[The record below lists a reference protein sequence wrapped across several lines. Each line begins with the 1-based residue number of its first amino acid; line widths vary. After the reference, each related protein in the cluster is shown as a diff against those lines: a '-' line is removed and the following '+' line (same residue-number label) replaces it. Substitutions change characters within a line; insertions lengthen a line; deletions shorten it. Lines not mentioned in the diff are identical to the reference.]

1 MKISIEK
8 RTLRTDGTRSLR
20 LVYDYGYTTN
30 TQGGR
35 QNKRKRSYETLDLY
49 VHDKPKTPTQRQHNK
64 EHMLLAETIKSK
76 RLVEWQSQKHGFE
89 DQTKRSAS
97 FIDYFQRQV
106 DIKEQTT
113 STSNHS
119 IWLSARKH
127 LLFYC
132 GKHDLS
138 FDELDKDWLD
148 GFKYY
153 LTNEAKTKSDTA
165 LSRNTQS
172 SYFNKVRAAINEA
185 HREGIIRDNPLA
197 QVTSIKAKTTKR
209 VYLTL
214 DEVNA
219 LAHTECRYPV
229 LKSAFLFSC
238 ATGMRWCDIHRLTW
252 SEIETFNNHKRIIFD
267 QVKLSHGDAKSLQY
281 LDIPKS
287 AESLLGSPKASHE
300 RVFKG
305 LKYSSYINVELLR
318 WALAAGISKHVT
330 FHAGRHT
337 FAVIQLSRGIDI
349 YAVSKLL
356 GHSELKTTEIYA
368 DIIEQRRMEAMLT
381 FPDIFA
387 SSGKDSAA

>member
-1 MKISIEK
+1 MKIFIEK
-8 RTLRTDGTRSLR
+8 RTLKADGTRTLR
-20 LVYDYGYTTN
+20 LIYDHGYTTKSN
-30 TQGGR
+30 GSR
-35 QNKRKRSYETLDLY
+35 QRKREHEVLDLFIY
-49 VHDKPKTPTQRQHNK
+49 DKPKTPAQRKHNK
-64 EHMLLAETIKSK
+64 EHLLLAETIKSK

-89 DQTKRSAS
+89 DRTKRSAS
-97 FIDYFQRQV
+97 FIDYFQRQI

-165 LSRNTQS
+165 LSHNTQS

-185 HREGIIRDNPLA
+185 HREGIIRDNPLS

-229 LKSAFLFSC
+229 LKRAFLFSC

-252 SEIETFNNHKRIIFD
+252 SEVETFNNHKRIIFD
-267 QVKLSHGDAKSLQY
+267 QAKLSQGDAKSLQY

>member
-1 MKISIEK
+1 MKIFIEK
-8 RTLRTDGTRSLR
+8 RALKADGTRTLR
-20 LVYDYGYTTN
+20 LIYDHGYTIKSN
-30 TQGGR
+30 GSR
-35 QNKRKRSYETLDLY
+35 QRKREYEVLDLFIY
-49 VHDKPKTPTQRQHNK
+49 DKPKTPAQRKHNK
-64 EHMLLAETIKSK
+64 EHLLLAETIKSK
-76 RLVEWQSQKHGFE
+76 RLVEWQSKKHGFE
-89 DQTKRSAS
+89 DRTKRSAS

-185 HREGIIRDNPLA
+185 HREGIIRDNPLS

-229 LKSAFLFSC
+229 LKRAFLFSC

-281 LDIPKS
+281 LDLPKF

-387 SSGKDSAA
+387 SGKDSAA

>member
-1 MKISIEK
+1 MKIFIEK
-8 RTLRTDGTRSLR
+8 RTLKADGTRTLR
-20 LVYDYGYTTN
+20 LIYDHGYTTKSN
-30 TQGGR
+30 GSR
-35 QNKRKRSYETLDLY
+35 QRKREHEVLDLFVY
-49 VHDKPKTPTQRQHNK
+49 DKPKTPAQRKHNK
-64 EHMLLAETIKSK
+64 EHLLLAETIKSK

-89 DQTKRSAS
+89 DRTKRSAS
-97 FIDYFQRQV
+97 FIDYFQRQI

-185 HREGIIRDNPLA
+185 HREGIIRDNPLS

-219 LAHTECRYPV
+219 LAQTECRYQV
-229 LKSAFLFSC
+229 LKRAFLFSC

-281 LDIPKS
+281 LDLPKF
-287 AESLLGSPKASHE
+287 AESLLGPVKAAHE

-387 SSGKDSAA
+387 SGKDSAA

>member
-1 MKISIEK
+1 MKIFIEK
-8 RTLRTDGTRSLR
+8 RTLKADGTRTLR
-20 LVYDYGYTTN
+20 LIYDHGYTTKSN
-30 TQGGR
+30 GSR
-35 QNKRKRSYETLDLY
+35 QRKREHEVLDLFIY
-49 VHDKPKTPTQRQHNK
+49 DKPKTPAQRKHNK
-64 EHMLLAETIKSK
+64 EHLLLAETIKSK

-89 DQTKRSAS
+89 DRTKRSAS
-97 FIDYFQRQV
+97 FIDYFQRQI

-153 LTNEAKTKSDTA
+153 LTNEAKTKSDTP

-185 HREGIIRDNPLA
+185 HREGIIRDNPLS

-219 LAHTECRYPV
+219 LAQTECRYPV
-229 LKSAFLFSC
+229 LKRAFLFSC
-238 ATGMRWCDIHRLTW
+238 VTGMRWCDIHRLTW
-252 SEIETFNNHKRIIFD
+252 SEVETFNNHKRIIFD
-267 QVKLSHGDAKSLQY
+267 QAKLSQGDAKSLQY

-387 SSGKDSAA
+387 SGKDSAA

>member
-1 MKISIEK
+1 MKIFIEK
-8 RTLRTDGTRSLR
+8 RTLKADGTRTLR
-20 LVYDYGYTTN
+20 LIYDHGYTTKSN
-30 TQGGR
+30 GSR
-35 QNKRKRSYETLDLY
+35 QRKREHEVLDLFIY
-49 VHDKPKTPTQRQHNK
+49 DKPKTPAQRKHNK
-64 EHMLLAETIKSK
+64 EHLLLAETIKSK

-89 DQTKRSAS
+89 DRTKRSAS
-97 FIDYFQRQV
+97 FIDYFQRQIE
-106 DIKEQTT
+106 IKEQTT

-119 IWLSARKH
+119 LWLSARKH

-153 LTNEAKTKSDTA
+153 LTNEAKTKSNEP

-172 SYFNKVRAAINEA
+172 SYFNKIRAAINEA
-185 HREGIIRDNPLA
+185 HREGIIRDNPLS

-219 LAHTECRYPV
+219 LAQTECRYQV
-229 LKSAFLFSC
+229 LKRAFLFSC

-267 QVKLSHGDAKSLQY
+267 QVKLSQGDAKSLQY
-281 LDIPKS
+281 LDLPKF
-287 AESLLGSPKASHE
+287 AESLLGPVKAAHE

-305 LKYSSYINVELLR
+305 LKYSSYMNVELLR
-318 WALAAGISKHVT
+318 WSLAAGISKHVT
-330 FHAGRHT
+330 FHSGRHT
-337 FAVIQLSRGIDI
+337 FAVIQLSRGVDI
-349 YAVSKLL
+349 YSVSRLL

-381 FPDIFA
+381 FPDIFT

>member
-1 MKISIEK
+1 MKIFIEK
-8 RTLRTDGTRSLR
+8 RALKADGTRTLR
-20 LVYDYGYTTN
+20 LIYDHGYTTKSN
-30 TQGGR
+30 GSR
-35 QNKRKRSYETLDLY
+35 QRKREHEVLDLFVY
-49 VHDKPKTPTQRQHNK
+49 DKPKTPAQRKHNK
-64 EHMLLAETIKSK
+64 EHLLLAETIKSK
-76 RLVEWQSQKHGFE
+76 RLVEWQSKKHGFE
-89 DQTKRSAS
+89 DRTKRSAS
-97 FIDYFQRQV
+97 FIDYFQRQI

-113 STSNHS
+113 SSSNHS

-153 LTNEAKTKSDTA
+153 LTNEAKTKSDEP

-172 SYFNKVRAAINEA
+172 SYFNKIRAAINEA
-185 HREGIIRDNPLA
+185 HREGIIRDNPLS

-229 LKSAFLFSC
+229 LKRAFLFSC

-281 LDIPKS
+281 LDLPKF

-387 SSGKDSAA
+387 SGKDSAA

>member
-1 MKISIEK
+1 MKIFIEK
-8 RTLRTDGTRSLR
+8 RTLKADGTRTLR
-20 LVYDYGYTTN
+20 LIYDHGYTTKSN
-30 TQGGR
+30 GSR
-35 QNKRKRSYETLDLY
+35 QRKREHEVLDLFIY
-49 VHDKPKTPTQRQHNK
+49 DKPKTPAQRKHNK
-64 EHMLLAETIKSK
+64 EHLLLAETIKSK

-89 DQTKRSAS
+89 DRTKRSAS
-97 FIDYFQRQV
+97 FIDYFQRQI

-185 HREGIIRDNPLA
+185 HREGIIRDNPLS

-229 LKSAFLFSC
+229 LKRAFLFSC

-252 SEIETFNNHKRIIFD
+252 SEVETFNNHKRIIFD
-267 QVKLSHGDAKSLQY
+267 QAKLSQGDAKSLQY

-387 SSGKDSAA
+387 SGKGSAA

>member
-1 MKISIEK
+1 MKIFIEK
-8 RTLRTDGTRSLR
+8 RTLKADGTRTLR
-20 LVYDYGYTTN
+20 LIYDHGYTTKSN
-30 TQGGR
+30 GSR
-35 QNKRKRSYETLDLY
+35 QRKREHEVLDLFIY
-49 VHDKPKTPTQRQHNK
+49 DKPKTPAQRQHNK

-89 DQTKRSAS
+89 DRTKRSAS

-106 DIKEQTT
+106 DLKEQTT

-172 SYFNKVRAAINEA
+172 SYFNKVRAAINQA
-185 HREGIIRDNPLA
+185 YREGIIRDNPLS

-219 LAHTECRYPV
+219 LAQTECRYSV
-229 LKSAFLFSC
+229 LKRAFLFSC
-238 ATGMRWCDIHRLTW
+238 STGMRWCDIHRLTW

-267 QVKLSHGDAKSLQY
+267 QAKLSHGDAKSLQY
-281 LDIPKS
+281 LDMSKS
-287 AESLLGSPKASHE
+287 AESLLGPVKAAHE

-305 LKYSSYINVELLR
+305 LKYSAYMNIELLR
-318 WALAAGISKHVT
+318 WCMAAGISKHVT

-387 SSGKDSAA
+387 SGKDSAA

>member
-1 MKISIEK
+1 MKIFIEK
-8 RTLRTDGTRSLR
+8 RTLKADGTRTLR
-20 LVYDYGYTTN
+20 LIYDHGYTTKSN
-30 TQGGR
+30 GSR
-35 QNKRKRSYETLDLY
+35 QRKREHEVLDLFIY
-49 VHDKPKTPTQRQHNK
+49 DKPKTPAQRKHNK
-64 EHMLLAETIKSK
+64 EHLLLAETIKSK

-89 DQTKRSAS
+89 DRTKRSAS
-97 FIDYFQRQV
+97 FIDYFQRQI

-209 VYLTL
+209 IYLTL

-219 LAHTECRYPV
+219 LAHTVCRYPV
-229 LKSAFLFSC
+229 LKRAFLFSC
-238 ATGMRWCDIHRLTW
+238 VTGMRWCDIHRLTW
-252 SEIETFNNHKRIIFD
+252 SEVETFSNHKRIIFD
-267 QVKLSHGDAKSLQY
+267 QAKLSQGDAKSLQY

-305 LKYSSYINVELLR
+305 LKYSSYMNVELLR

-387 SSGKDSAA
+387 SGKDSAA

>member
-1 MKISIEK
+1 MKIFIEK
-8 RTLRTDGTRSLR
+8 RALKADGTRTLR
-20 LVYDYGYTTN
+20 LIYDHGYTTKSN
-30 TQGGR
+30 GSR
-35 QNKRKRSYETLDLY
+35 QRKREHEILDLFIY
-49 VHDKPKTPTQRQHNK
+49 DKPKTPAQRQHNK

-89 DQTKRSAS
+89 DRTKRSAS

-172 SYFNKVRAAINEA
+172 SYFNKVRAAINQA
-185 HREGIIRDNPLA
+185 YREGIIRDNPLS

-219 LAHTECRYPV
+219 LAQTECRYSV
-229 LKSAFLFSC
+229 LKRAFLFSC
-238 ATGMRWCDIHRLTW
+238 STGMRWCDIHRLTW

-267 QVKLSHGDAKSLQY
+267 QAKLSHGDAKSLQY
-281 LDIPKS
+281 LDMSKS
-287 AESLLGSPKASHE
+287 AESLLGPVKAAHE

-305 LKYSSYINVELLR
+305 LKYSAYMNVELLR
-318 WALAAGISKHVT
+318 WCMAAGISKHVT

-387 SSGKDSAA
+387 SGKDSAA

>member
-1 MKISIEK
+1 MKIFIEK
-8 RTLRTDGTRSLR
+8 RALKADGTRTLR
-20 LVYDYGYTTN
+20 LIYDHGYTIKSN
-30 TQGGR
+30 GSR
-35 QNKRKRSYETLDLY
+35 QRKREHEVLDLFVY
-49 VHDKPKTPTQRQHNK
+49 DKPKTPTQRQHNK

-89 DQTKRSAS
+89 DRTKRSAS
-97 FIDYFQRQV
+97 FIDYFQRQI

-113 STSNHS
+113 SSSNHL

-153 LTNEAKTKSDTA
+153 LTNEAKTKSDTP

-185 HREGIIRDNPLA
+185 HREGIIRDNPLS

-219 LAHTECRYPV
+219 LAQTECRYPV
-229 LKSAFLFSC
+229 LKRAFLFSC
-238 ATGMRWCDIHRLTW
+238 VTGMRWCDIHRLTW
-252 SEIETFNNHKRIIFD
+252 SEVETFNNHKRIIFD
-267 QVKLSHGDAKSLQY
+267 QAKLSQGDAKSLQY

-387 SSGKDSAA
+387 SRKDSAA

>member
-1 MKISIEK
+1 MKIFIEK
-8 RTLRTDGTRSLR
+8 RTLKADGTRTLR
-20 LVYDYGYTTN
+20 LIYDHGYTIKSN
-30 TQGGR
+30 GSR
-35 QNKRKRSYETLDLY
+35 QRKREHEVLDLFVY
-49 VHDKPKTPTQRQHNK
+49 DKPKTPTQRQHNK

-89 DQTKRSAS
+89 DRTKRSAS
-97 FIDYFQRQV
+97 FIDYFQRQI

-113 STSNHS
+113 SRSNHS

-153 LTNEAKTKSDTA
+153 LTNEAKTKSDEP

-172 SYFNKVRAAINEA
+172 SYFNKIRAAINEA
-185 HREGIIRDNPLA
+185 HREGIIRDNPLS

-229 LKSAFLFSC
+229 LKRAFLFSC

-281 LDIPKS
+281 LDLPKF
-287 AESLLGSPKASHE
+287 AESLLGPVKAAHE

-387 SSGKDSAA
+387 SGKDSAA

>member
-1 MKISIEK
+1 MKIFIEK
-8 RTLRTDGTRSLR
+8 RALKADGTRTLR
-20 LVYDYGYTTN
+20 LIYDHGYTTKSN
-30 TQGGR
+30 GSR
-35 QNKRKRSYETLDLY
+35 QRKREHEVLDLFIY
-49 VHDKPKTPTQRQHNK
+49 DKPKTPAQRKHNK
-64 EHMLLAETIKSK
+64 EHFLLAETIKSK

-89 DQTKRSAS
+89 DRTKRSAS

-127 LLFYC
+127 LLLYC

-153 LTNEAKTKSDTA
+153 LTNEAKTKSDTP

-185 HREGIIRDNPLA
+185 HREGIIRDNPLS

-219 LAHTECRYPV
+219 LAQTECRYPV
-229 LKSAFLFSC
+229 LKRAFLFSC
-238 ATGMRWCDIHRLTW
+238 VTGMRWCDIHRLTW
-252 SEIETFNNHKRIIFD
+252 SEVEPFNNHKRIIFD
-267 QVKLSHGDAKSLQY
+267 QAKLSQGDAKSLQY

-387 SSGKDSAA
+387 SGKDSAA

>member
-1 MKISIEK
+1 MKIFIEK
-8 RTLRTDGTRSLR
+8 RALKADGTRTLR
-20 LVYDYGYTTN
+20 LIYDHGYTTKSN
-30 TQGGR
+30 GSR
-35 QNKRKRSYETLDLY
+35 QRKREHEVLDLFVY
-49 VHDKPKTPTQRQHNK
+49 DKPKTPTQRQHNK

-76 RLVEWQSQKHGFE
+76 RLVEWQSKKHGFE
-89 DQTKRSAS
+89 DRTKRSAS
-97 FIDYFQRQV
+97 FIDYFQRQI

-113 STSNHS
+113 SSSNHS

-153 LTNEAKTKSDTA
+153 LTNEAKTKSDEP

-185 HREGIIRDNPLA
+185 HREGIIRDNPLS

-219 LAHTECRYPV
+219 LAQTECRYPV
-229 LKSAFLFSC
+229 LKRAFLFSC
-238 ATGMRWCDIHRLTW
+238 VTGMRWCDIHRLTW
-252 SEIETFNNHKRIIFD
+252 SEVETFNNHKRIIFD
-267 QVKLSHGDAKSLQY
+267 QAKLSQGDAKSLQY

-387 SSGKDSAA
+387 SGKDSAA

>member
-1 MKISIEK
+1 MKIFIEK
-8 RTLRTDGTRSLR
+8 RALKADGTRTLR
-20 LVYDYGYTTN
+20 LIYDHGYTTKSN
-30 TQGGR
+30 GSR
-35 QNKRKRSYETLDLY
+35 QRKREHEVLDLFVY
-49 VHDKPKTPTQRQHNK
+49 DKPKTPTQRQHNK

-89 DQTKRSAS
+89 DRTKRSAS
-97 FIDYFQRQV
+97 FIDYFQRQI

-113 STSNHS
+113 SRSNHS

-127 LLFYC
+127 LLLYC

-148 GFKYY
+148 GFKFY
-153 LTNEAKTKSDTA
+153 LTNEAKTKSDEP

-172 SYFNKVRAAINEA
+172 SYFNKIRAAINEA
-185 HREGIIRDNPLA
+185 HREGIIRDNPLS

-229 LKSAFLFSC
+229 LKRAFLFSC

-252 SEIETFNNHKRIIFD
+252 SEVEKFNNHKRIIFD
-267 QVKLSHGDAKSLQY
+267 QAKLSQGDAKSLQY

>member
-1 MKISIEK
+1 M
-8 RTLRTDGTRSLR
+8 R
-20 LVYDYGYTTN
+20 LIYDHGYTTKSN
-30 TQGGR
+30 GSR
-35 QNKRKRSYETLDLY
+35 QRKREHEVLDLFIY
-49 VHDKPKTPTQRQHNK
+49 DKPKTPVQRKHNK
-64 EHMLLAETIKSK
+64 EHLLLAETIKSK

-89 DQTKRSAS
+89 DRTKRSAS
-97 FIDYFQRQV
+97 FIDYFQRQI

-185 HREGIIRDNPLA
+185 HREGIIRDNPLS

-229 LKSAFLFSC
+229 LKRAFLFSC

-252 SEIETFNNHKRIIFD
+252 SEVETFNNHKRIIFD
-267 QVKLSHGDAKSLQY
+267 QAKLSQGDAKSLQY

-381 FPDIFA
+381 FPDIFT

>member
-1 MKISIEK
+1 MKIFIEK
-8 RTLRTDGTRSLR
+8 RTLKADGTRTLR
-20 LVYDYGYTTN
+20 LIYDHGYTTKSN
-30 TQGGR
+30 GSR
-35 QNKRKRSYETLDLY
+35 QRKREYEVLDLFIY
-49 VHDKPKTPTQRQHNK
+49 DKPKTPAQRKHNK
-64 EHMLLAETIKSK
+64 EHLLLAETIKSK

-89 DQTKRSAS
+89 DRTKRSAS
-97 FIDYFQRQV
+97 FIDYFQRQI
-106 DIKEQTT
+106 DIKEQTS

-127 LLFYC
+127 LLLYC

-153 LTNEAKTKSDTA
+153 LTNEAKTKSDTP

-185 HREGIIRDNPLA
+185 HREGIIRDNPLS

-214 DEVNA
+214 EEVNA
-219 LAHTECRYPV
+219 LAQTECRYPV
-229 LKSAFLFSC
+229 LKRAFLFSC
-238 ATGMRWCDIHRLTW
+238 VTGMRWCDIHRLTW
-252 SEIETFNNHKRIIFD
+252 SEVETFSNHKRIIFD
-267 QVKLSHGDAKSLQY
+267 QAKLSQGDAKSLQY

-305 LKYSSYINVELLR
+305 LKYSSYMNVELLR
-318 WALAAGISKHVT
+318 WSLAAGISKHVT
-330 FHAGRHT
+330 FHSGRHT
-337 FAVIQLSRGIDI
+337 FAVIQLSRGVDI
-349 YAVSKLL
+349 YSVSRLL

>member
-1 MKISIEK
+1 MKIFIEK
-8 RTLRTDGTRSLR
+8 RALKAGGTRTLRLI
-20 LVYDYGYTTN
+20 YDHGYTTKSN
-30 TQGGR
+30 GSR
-35 QNKRKRSYETLDLY
+35 QRKREHEVLDLFIY
-49 VHDKPKTPTQRQHNK
+49 DKPKTPAQRKHNK
-64 EHMLLAETIKSK
+64 EHFLLAETIKSK

-89 DQTKRSAS
+89 DRTKRSAS

-127 LLFYC
+127 LLLYC

-153 LTNEAKTKSDTA
+153 LTNEAKTKSDTS

-185 HREGIIRDNPLA
+185 HREGIIRDNPLS

-219 LAHTECRYPV
+219 LAQTECRYPV
-229 LKSAFLFSC
+229 LKRAFLFSC
-238 ATGMRWCDIHRLTW
+238 VTGMRWCDIHRLTW
-252 SEIETFNNHKRIIFD
+252 SEVETFNNHKRIIFD
-267 QVKLSHGDAKSLQY
+267 QAKLSQGDAKSLQY

-387 SSGKDSAA
+387 SGKDSAA

>member
-1 MKISIEK
+1 MKIFIEK
-8 RTLRTDGTRSLR
+8 RTLKADGTRTLR
-20 LVYDYGYTTN
+20 LIYDHGYTTKSN
-30 TQGGR
+30 GSR
-35 QNKRKRSYETLDLY
+35 QRKREHEVLDLFIY
-49 VHDKPKTPTQRQHNK
+49 DKPKTPAQRKHNK
-64 EHMLLAETIKSK
+64 EHLLLAETIKSK

-89 DQTKRSAS
+89 DRTKRSAS
-97 FIDYFQRQV
+97 FIDYFQRQIE
-106 DIKEQTT
+106 IKEQTT

-153 LTNEAKTKSDTA
+153 LTNEAKTKSNEP

-172 SYFNKVRAAINEA
+172 SYFNKIRAAINEA
-185 HREGIIRDNPLA
+185 HREGIIRDNPLS

-219 LAHTECRYPV
+219 LAQTECRYQV
-229 LKSAFLFSC
+229 LKRAFLFSC

-267 QVKLSHGDAKSLQY
+267 QVKLSQGDAKSLQY
-281 LDIPKS
+281 LDLPKF
-287 AESLLGSPKASHE
+287 AESLLGPVKAAHE

-305 LKYSSYINVELLR
+305 LKYSSYMNVELLR
-318 WALAAGISKHVT
+318 WSLAAGISKHVT
-330 FHAGRHT
+330 FHSGRHT
-337 FAVIQLSRGIDI
+337 FAVIQLSRGVDI
-349 YAVSKLL
+349 YSVSRLL

-381 FPDIFA
+381 FPDIFT

>member
-1 MKISIEK
+1 MKIFIEK
-8 RTLRTDGTRSLR
+8 RTLKADGTRTLR
-20 LVYDYGYTTN
+20 LIYDHGYTSKSN
-30 TQGGR
+30 GSR
-35 QNKRKRSYETLDLY
+35 QRKREYEVLDLFIY
-49 VHDKPKTPTQRQHNK
+49 DKPKTPAQRKHNK
-64 EHMLLAETIKSK
+64 EHLLLAETIKSK

-89 DQTKRSAS
+89 DRTKRSAS
-97 FIDYFQRQV
+97 FIDYFQRQI

-127 LLFYC
+127 LLLYC
-132 GKHDLS
+132 GNHDLS

-153 LTNEAKTKSDTA
+153 LTNEAKTKSDTP

-185 HREGIIRDNPLA
+185 HREGIIRDNPLS

-229 LKSAFLFSC
+229 LKRAFLFSC

-305 LKYSSYINVELLR
+305 LKYSSYINLELLR

-387 SSGKDSAA
+387 SGKDSAA

>member
-1 MKISIEK
+1 MKIFIEK
-8 RTLRTDGTRSLR
+8 RALKADGTRTLR
-20 LVYDYGYTTN
+20 LIYDHGYTTKSN
-30 TQGGR
+30 GSR
-35 QNKRKRSYETLDLY
+35 QRKREHEVLDLFIY
-49 VHDKPKTPTQRQHNK
+49 DKPKTPAQRKHNK
-64 EHMLLAETIKSK
+64 EHLLLAETIKSK

-89 DQTKRSAS
+89 DRTKRSAS
-97 FIDYFQRQV
+97 FIDYFQRQI

-185 HREGIIRDNPLA
+185 HREGIIRDNPLS

-229 LKSAFLFSC
+229 LKRAFLFSC

-252 SEIETFNNHKRIIFD
+252 SEVETFNNHKRIIFD
-267 QVKLSHGDAKSLQY
+267 QAKLSQGDAKSLQY
-281 LDIPKS
+281 LDLPKS

>member
-1 MKISIEK
+1 MKIFIEK
-8 RTLRTDGTRSLR
+8 RTLKADGTRTLR
-20 LVYDYGYTTN
+20 LIYDHGYTTKSN
-30 TQGGR
+30 GSR
-35 QNKRKRSYETLDLY
+35 QRKREHEVLDLFIY
-49 VHDKPKTPTQRQHNK
+49 DKPKTPAQRKHNK
-64 EHMLLAETIKSK
+64 EHLLLAETIKSK

-89 DQTKRSAS
+89 DRTKRSAS
-97 FIDYFQRQV
+97 FIDYFQRQIE
-106 DIKEQTT
+106 IKEQTT

-153 LTNEAKTKSDTA
+153 LTNEAKTKSNEP

-172 SYFNKVRAAINEA
+172 SYFNKIRAAINEA
-185 HREGIIRDNPLA
+185 HREGIIRDNPLS

-219 LAHTECRYPV
+219 LAQTECRYQV
-229 LKSAFLFSC
+229 LKRAFLFSC

-267 QVKLSHGDAKSLQY
+267 QVKLSQGDAKSLQY
-281 LDIPKS
+281 LDLPKF
-287 AESLLGSPKASHE
+287 AESLLGPVKAAHE

-305 LKYSSYINVELLR
+305 LKYSSYMNIELLR
-318 WALAAGISKHVT
+318 WSLAAGISKHVT
-330 FHAGRHT
+330 FHSGRHT
-337 FAVIQLSRGIDI
+337 FAVIQLSRGVDI
-349 YAVSKLL
+349 YSVSRLL

-381 FPDIFA
+381 FPDIFT

>member
-1 MKISIEK
+1 MKIFIEK
-8 RTLRTDGTRSLR
+8 RALKADGTRTLR
-20 LVYDYGYTTN
+20 LIYDHGYTTKSN
-30 TQGGR
+30 GSR
-35 QNKRKRSYETLDLY
+35 QRKREHEVLDLFVY
-49 VHDKPKTPTQRQHNK
+49 DKPKTPTQRQHNK

-89 DQTKRSAS
+89 DRTKRSAS

-153 LTNEAKTKSDTA
+153 LTNEAKTKSDEP

-172 SYFNKVRAAINEA
+172 SYFNKIRAAINEA
-185 HREGIIRDNPLA
+185 HREGIIRDNPLS

-229 LKSAFLFSC
+229 LKRAFLFSC

-281 LDIPKS
+281 LDLPKF
-287 AESLLGSPKASHE
+287 AESLLGSVKAAHE

-305 LKYSSYINVELLR
+305 LKYSSYMNVELLR

-381 FPDIFA
+381 FPDIFT

>member
-1 MKISIEK
+1 MKIFIEK
-8 RTLRTDGTRSLR
+8 RTLKADGTRTLR
-20 LVYDYGYTTN
+20 LIYDHGYTTKSN
-30 TQGGR
+30 GSR
-35 QNKRKRSYETLDLY
+35 QRKREYEVLDLFIY
-49 VHDKPKTPTQRQHNK
+49 DKPKTPAQRKHNK
-64 EHMLLAETIKSK
+64 EHLLLAETIKSK

-89 DQTKRSAS
+89 DRTKRSAS
-97 FIDYFQRQV
+97 FINYFQRQI
-106 DIKEQTT
+106 DIKEQTS

-127 LLFYC
+127 LLLYC

-153 LTNEAKTKSDTA
+153 LTNEAKTKSDTP

-185 HREGIIRDNPLA
+185 HREGIIRDNPLS

-219 LAHTECRYPV
+219 LAQTECRYPV
-229 LKSAFLFSC
+229 LKRAFLFSC
-238 ATGMRWCDIHRLTW
+238 VTGMRWCDIHRLTW
-252 SEIETFNNHKRIIFD
+252 SEVETFSNHKRIIFD
-267 QVKLSHGDAKSLQY
+267 QAKLSQGDAKSLQY

-305 LKYSSYINVELLR
+305 LKYSSYMNVELLR
-318 WALAAGISKHVT
+318 WSLAAGISKHVT
-330 FHAGRHT
+330 FHSGRHT
-337 FAVIQLSRGIDI
+337 FAVIQLSRGVDI
-349 YAVSKLL
+349 YSVSRLL

>member
-1 MKISIEK
+1 MKIFIEK
-8 RTLRTDGTRSLR
+8 RTLKADGTRTLR
-20 LVYDYGYTTN
+20 LIYDHGYTTKSN
-30 TQGGR
+30 GSR
-35 QNKRKRSYETLDLY
+35 QRKREHEVLDLFIY
-49 VHDKPKTPTQRQHNK
+49 DKPKTPAQRKHNK
-64 EHMLLAETIKSK
+64 EHLLLAETIKSK

-89 DQTKRSAS
+89 DRTKRSAS
-97 FIDYFQRQV
+97 FIDYFQRQI

-185 HREGIIRDNPLA
+185 HREGIIRDNPLS

-229 LKSAFLFSC
+229 LKRAFLFSC

-252 SEIETFNNHKRIIFD
+252 SEVETFNNHKRIIFD
-267 QVKLSHGDAKSLQY
+267 QAKLSQGDAKSLQY

-349 YAVSKLL
+349 YAVSKLF

>member
-1 MKISIEK
+1 MKIFIEK
-8 RTLRTDGTRSLR
+8 RTLKADGTRTLR
-20 LVYDYGYTTN
+20 LIYDHGYTTKSN
-30 TQGGR
+30 GSR
-35 QNKRKRSYETLDLY
+35 QRKREHEVLDLFIY
-49 VHDKPKTPTQRQHNK
+49 DKPKTPAQRKHNK
-64 EHMLLAETIKSK
+64 EHLLLAETIKSK

-89 DQTKRSAS
+89 DRTKRSAS
-97 FIDYFQRQV
+97 FIDYFQRQI

-127 LLFYC
+127 LLLYC

-153 LTNEAKTKSDTA
+153 LTNEAKTKSDTP

-185 HREGIIRDNPLA
+185 HREGIIRDNPLS

-219 LAHTECRYPV
+219 LAQTECRYPV
-229 LKSAFLFSC
+229 LKRAFLFSC
-238 ATGMRWCDIHRLTW
+238 VTGMRWCDIHRLTW
-252 SEIETFNNHKRIIFD
+252 SEVETFNNHKRIIFD
-267 QVKLSHGDAKSLQY
+267 QAKLSQGDAKSLQY

-387 SSGKDSAA
+387 SGKDSAA

>member
-1 MKISIEK
+1 MKIFIEK
-8 RTLRTDGTRSLR
+8 RALKADGTRTLR
-20 LVYDYGYTTN
+20 LIYDHGYTTKSN
-30 TQGGR
+30 GSR
-35 QNKRKRSYETLDLY
+35 QRKREHEILDLFIY
-49 VHDKPKTPTQRQHNK
+49 DKPKTPAQRQHNK

-89 DQTKRSAS
+89 DRTKRSAS

-172 SYFNKVRAAINEA
+172 SYFNKVRAAINQA
-185 HREGIIRDNPLA
+185 YREGIIRDNPLS

-219 LAHTECRYPV
+219 LAHTECRYSV
-229 LKSAFLFSC
+229 LKRAFLFSC
-238 ATGMRWCDIHRLTW
+238 STGMRWCDIHRLTW

-267 QVKLSHGDAKSLQY
+267 QAKLSHGDAKSLQY
-281 LDIPKS
+281 LDMSKS
-287 AESLLGSPKASHE
+287 AESLLGPVKAAHE

-305 LKYSSYINVELLR
+305 LKYSAYMNVELLR
-318 WALAAGISKHVT
+318 WCMAAGISKHVT
-330 FHAGRHT
+330 FHSGRHT

-387 SSGKDSAA
+387 SGKDPAA

>member
-1 MKISIEK
+1 MKIFIEK
-8 RTLRTDGTRSLR
+8 RALKADGTRTLR
-20 LVYDYGYTTN
+20 LIYDHGYTTKSN
-30 TQGGR
+30 GSR
-35 QNKRKRSYETLDLY
+35 QRKREHEVLDLFVY
-49 VHDKPKTPTQRQHNK
+49 DKPKTPTQRQHNK
-64 EHMLLAETIKSK
+64 EHILLAETIKSK
-76 RLVEWQSQKHGFE
+76 RLIEWQSQKHGFE
-89 DQTKRSAS
+89 DRTKRSAS
-97 FIDYFQRQV
+97 FIDYFQRQI

-113 STSNHS
+113 SSSNHS

-138 FDELDKDWLD
+138 FDELDKAWLD

-153 LTNEAKTKSDTA
+153 LTNEAKTKSDEP

-229 LKSAFLFSC
+229 LKRAFLFSC

-281 LDIPKS
+281 LDLPKF
-287 AESLLGSPKASHE
+287 AESLLGPVKAAHE

-305 LKYSSYINVELLR
+305 LKYSSYMNVELLR
-318 WALAAGISKHVT
+318 WSLAAGISKHVT

-387 SSGKDSAA
+387 SGKDSAA

>member
-1 MKISIEK
+1 MKIFIEK
-8 RTLRTDGTRSLR
+8 RTLKADGTRTLR
-20 LVYDYGYTTN
+20 LIYDHGYTTKSN
-30 TQGGR
+30 GSR
-35 QNKRKRSYETLDLY
+35 QRKREHEVLDLFIY
-49 VHDKPKTPTQRQHNK
+49 DKPKTPAQRKHNK
-64 EHMLLAETIKSK
+64 EHLLLAETIKSK

-89 DQTKRSAS
+89 DRTKRSAS
-97 FIDYFQRQV
+97 FIDYFQRQI

-185 HREGIIRDNPLA
+185 HREGIIRDNPLS

-229 LKSAFLFSC
+229 LKRAFLFSC

-252 SEIETFNNHKRIIFD
+252 SEVETFNNHKRIIFD
-267 QVKLSHGDAKSLQY
+267 QAKLSQGDAKSLQY

-337 FAVIQLSRGIDI
+337 FAVIQLSRGI
-349 YAVSKLL
+349 
-356 GHSELKTTEIYA
+356 EIYA

-381 FPDIFA
+381 FPDIFT